1 MVVVPLDRSCGLLE
15 TDVIEASKGGSADVF
30 DGVVWDQELF
40 LLQPEDRVELSG
52 EEARA
57 DERNRRGQV
66 EVSSPSTS

>member
-40 LLQPEDRVELSG
+40 LLQPGRQS
-52 EEARA
+52 EAV
-57 DERNRRGQV
+57 RRGG
-66 EVSSPSTS
+66 SGR